1 MFSKIGYGK
10 TKREVLQMVEAAA
23 KKGVVINGHISDGWW
38 HHFCQRWPKVSL
50 RKGDPF
56 SQAGAEM
63 TNRKVFTDYF
73 ELLKA
78 TLLKH
83 DLLDKPSQIYN
94 CDEAGMPLEDKMPK
108 TVAQKGMKKVRQRS
122 SGNKAQISILACGS
136 ATGQA
141 IPPMVIFSGK
151 NFNYD
156 LSEGEVP
163 ETLYGMSDSGRMDQ
177 DLFAKWF
184 SSHFLKHAVP
194 GRPLLLLVDGPS
206 SHFKLELIQTAA
218 EKNVV
223 IFCLPPHTT
232 ADSQPLDTS
241 VFGPLKSYWSQAC
254 REYMFS
260 HPGCAVTKFQ
270 FSCLFRQTWSKGM
283 SIDNICASFK
293 SGVYPFN
300 IEAILKNCPESITSI
315 DNISL
320 ALVIN

>member
-1 MFSKIGYGK
+1 
-10 TKREVLQMVEAAA
+10 
-23 KKGVVINGHISDGWW
+23 
-38 HHFCQRWPKVSL
+38 
-50 RKGDPF
+50 
-56 SQAGAEM
+56 
-63 TNRKVFTDYF
+63 
-73 ELLKA
+73 
-78 TLLKH
+78 
-83 DLLDKPSQIYN
+83 
-94 CDEAGMPLEDKMPK
+94 MPK

-241 VFGPLKSYWSQAC
+241 VFGPLKSCWSQAC

-293 SGVYPFN
+293 KSGVYPFN

>member
-1 MFSKIGYGK
+1 
-10 TKREVLQMVEAAA
+10 
-23 KKGVVINGHISDGWW
+23 
-38 HHFCQRWPKVSL
+38 
-50 RKGDPF
+50 
-56 SQAGAEM
+56 
-63 TNRKVFTDYF
+63 
-73 ELLKA
+73 
-78 TLLKH
+78 
-83 DLLDKPSQIYN
+83 
-94 CDEAGMPLEDKMPK
+94 MPK
-108 TVAQKGMKKVRQRS
+108 TVAQKGMKKVRQQS
-122 SGNKAQISILACGS
+122 SGNKAQISILASGS

-141 IPPMVIFSGK
+141 IPPMVNFSGK

-194 GRPLLLLVDGPS
+194 GRPLLLLVDVPS

-218 EKNVV
+218 EKNV

-270 FSCLFRQTWSKGM
+270 FSCLFRQTWSKGT
-283 SIDNICASFK
+283 SIDNICAGFKK